1 MKRITSFIL
10 VLVMIISV
18 FAVLPVAA
26 EGVTVTGYNV
36 TLNESI
42 YLNFHYSNDE
52 VKHISVAAKDMDKT
66 VTEPTY
72 GASGSVYGYAQGI
85 LNGDYN
91 DSAKEL
97 VTAMLSYGAAAQK
110 YFYNA
115 TEGLV
120 GTPLSDVTDLMNAD
134 VNDAVA
140 EIDGFIGA
148 SLILE
153 GSILLRFYFAG
164 TDKVINLVTGED
176 YEELWVEP
184 SEDETYSYVEFEVYA
199 NKLDEVFTLECDGKT
214 VSYSALNYLQNKAN
228 DPALTEMVASI
239 YAYHLAAKSYREGPL
254 TPLEELQ
261 RTDIDTYEY
270 PLDQIEE
277 VIATIAYNSGD
288 SKIDNYYVYNEGKTV
303 SLLIDITGTTF
314 DSIDIE
320 VPDHDNPYMT
330 FAFLA
335 EEPVLDQPVKY
346 AEGYC
351 TYKAAWTFDFTVD
364 IPKDAKYLII
374 RKMDGDWDC
383 SPSKMTFKR
392 GTTTI
397 ENIQNTELD
406 TYEFPIQNL
415 VFDHACIDMWMK
427 KDKTYWA
434 CGDKDTNGNNK
445 ENWKVALVDITDCAF
460 DYVTLIQDS
469 SFAKQL
475 GWTFLS
481 EMPSYRKEVK
491 WATGYSNFKW
501 SEDNADNDGNK
512 HTEKNIVIPEDANYL
527 VLYYME
533 SYYEPGDTDKRY
545 YPNSITFHNT
555 KK

>member
-18 FAVLPVAA
+18 FAVLPAAA

-42 YLNFHYSNDE
+42 YLNFHYSNNV

-97 VTAMLSYGAAAQK
+97 VTAMLGYGAAAQK

-120 GTPLSDVTDLMNAD
+120 GTPLSDVTDLMSAD

-199 NKLDEVFTLECDGKT
+199 NKLDEVYTLECDGKT

-270 PLDQIEE
+270 PIDQLKE
-277 VIATIAYNSGD
+277 VVATVAYNSNSD
-288 SKIDNYYVYNEGKTV
+288 KNANYYVYNDGNTISYLV
-303 SLLIDITGTTF
+303 DITGNTF
-314 DSIDIE
+314 DSLSIE
-320 VPDHDNPYMT
+320 LADGAYLR

-364 IPKDAKYLII
+364 IPVDAKYFIMA
-374 RKMDGDWDC
+374 KMDGKNDVTPK
-383 SPSKMTFKR
+383 SMTFTK
-392 GTTTI
+392 GTTTL

-406 TYEFPIQNL
+406 TYQFPIQNL
-415 VFDHACIDMWMK
+415 VFDHGVIDDCWW
-427 KDKTYWA
+427 DKHTDHA
-434 CGDKDTNGNNK
+434 FVSEGDCKI
-445 ENWKVALVDITDCAF
+445 AIIDIRNCAF
-460 DYVTLIQDS
+460 DYLSLTQDT
-469 SFAKQL
+469 SFAQQL
-475 GWTFLS
+475 GWTFLKS
-481 EMPSYRKEVK
+481 IPQWKKVVSY
-491 WATGYSNFKW
+491 ASGYSDGFRW
-501 SEDNADNDGNK
+501 SESNQDKDSNI
-512 HTEKNIVIPEDANYL
+512 HTAYNIEIPEDANYL

-533 SYYEPGDTDKRY
+533 SYYEPGDADKRY